1 MGSTQVPF
9 PGPRRHRPAECRIHP
24 RLTPRGVARTAS
36 IRFD

>member
-24 RLTPRGVARTAS
+24 RL
-36 IRFD
+36 